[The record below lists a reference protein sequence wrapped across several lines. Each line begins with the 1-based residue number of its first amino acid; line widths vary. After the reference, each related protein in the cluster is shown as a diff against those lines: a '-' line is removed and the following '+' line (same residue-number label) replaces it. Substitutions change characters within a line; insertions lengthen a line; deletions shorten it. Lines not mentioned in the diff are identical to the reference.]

1 MILDIGDW
9 DKSKQNMMQNL
20 KQLDEKLI
28 VMIGRMTLTAWI
40 FVEMI

>member
-20 KQLDEKLI
+20 KQLDDKLI
-28 VMIGRMTLTAWI
+28 VMIGRMT
-40 FVEMI
+40 